1 MRKNKILFVEDDF
14 VLNMA
19 TRDCLEDL
27 GFEMNCV
34 HSGPSAIEAIN
45 RLEYLTALLT
55 DVDLGVGP
63 DGFDVA
69 RYARTLY
76 RGLPVVYVS
85 GTMAAHHAA
94 HGVEGSLFV
103 PKPFQPA
110 QIANALDLV
119 IHLEAA

>member
-1 MRKNKILFVEDDF
+1 MCKPRILFVEDDV

-19 TRDCLEDL
+19 VRESLEDL
-27 GFEMNCV
+27 GFEVSCV
-34 HSGPSAIEAIN
+34 YSGPDAIVAIN

-55 DVDLGVGP
+55 DVDLGAGP
-63 DGFDVA
+63 DGFDIA
-69 RYARTLY
+69 RHARSLY

-94 HGVEGSLFV
+94 HGVPGSLFV
-103 PKPFQPA
+103 PKPFGER
-110 QIANALDLV
+110 QIGEALDRV